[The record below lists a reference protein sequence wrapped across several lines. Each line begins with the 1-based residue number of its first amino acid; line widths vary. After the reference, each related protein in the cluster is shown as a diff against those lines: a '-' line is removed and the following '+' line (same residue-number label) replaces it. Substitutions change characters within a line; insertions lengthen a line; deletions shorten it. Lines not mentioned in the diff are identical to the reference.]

1 MKYEKLFTSGKIGRL
16 ELKNRIVM
24 PAMAT
29 ALANSTGEISDRLLR
44 YFEERAR
51 GGCGLIITGI
61 ARVDNDNGAGIYNQI
76 GAYSPKFIPQLQRLA
91 DIVHR
96 YDTRIF
102 VQLHHPGR
110 EGSVLLNDG
119 RQTVA
124 PSVIANSRTNELPK
138 ELTTEEIERLVKKF
152 VMGAVICKNAGID
165 GIELHGAHGYLI
177 NAFISPLTNKRTDK
191 YGGSFEGRMRF
202 ISEIIYGI
210 RQNCGLDF
218 PISVRLSVDEFVDG
232 GIKLEDGIEVAKYL
246 ESLGVDAIN
255 VSNGIRE
262 SGVTIVEPY
271 TYAPGWKKHLAA
283 GVKAN
288 VKIPIIA
295 VNLIR
300 QPDLAERLL
309 EEGVCDFVA
318 LGRAQLA
325 DPEWA
330 NKAAAGREAE
340 IRPCISCRT
349 CIEAVSNGK
358 HIICAVNPRLG
369 RELEFGEFIQ
379 NGDGRLVAVIG
390 GGPGGMEAARVLAIR
405 GFKVILFEKE
415 DRLGGALNLA
425 NKPLYKDKINWLIDY
440 YQQQMK
446 HPNIEVRLNTEA
458 NVELIKTLNPYGV
471 FVAVGA
477 SPIVPPIPGVDGENV
492 CLAED
497 VLKGKIKISGK
508 NVAVI
513 GAGMT
518 GCETAEFLAAQGN
531 KVTLVDMLEKI
542 GAGISY
548 VTLLMLMSRLKKYNP
563 TLLPGHKL
571 IRIYQDRIILEN
583 VKNRQET
590 ELPVERVVLALGV
603 SPRKDLV
610 DSFKR
615 SLANV
620 KVVGDANRAGNIID
634 AVHDGFGKAFVFVP
648 ITQSK

>member
-1 MKYEKLFTSGKIGRL
+1 MKYEKLFTAGKIGRL

-110 EGSVLLNDG
+110 EGSALLNDG

-390 GGPGGMEAARVLAIR
+390 GGPGGIEAARVLAIR

-440 YQQQMK
+440 Y
-446 HPNIEVRLNTEA
+446 
-458 NVELIKTLNPYGV
+458 
-471 FVAVGA
+471 
-477 SPIVPPIPGVDGENV
+477 
-492 CLAED
+492 
-497 VLKGKIKISGK
+497 LKGKIKISGK

-583 VKNRQET
+583 IKNRQET

-615 SLANV
+615 NLANV